1 MALIRRRQSPSQ
13 KLLEL
18 LLNMFFGVADFL
30 LCLGRRSG
38 QSYDGVERCAMMF
51 SFRKHRKQVERL
63 VLIVKAKIMYGV
75 VSPGGESVVQ
85 WCGGEVGG
93 GVVKVWYSVVSPGGE
108 GGIICM
114 IASTFV
120 HCTTKLWQVCTKEK
134 AKKVF
139 GGEGGII
146 YMFSV

>member
-1 MALIRRRQSPSQ
+1 MI
-13 KLLEL
+13 
-18 LLNMFFGVADFL
+18 FGVADFL
-30 LCLGRRSG
+30 LCLGIRSG
-38 QSYDGVERCAMMF
+38 QSYYSVERCARMF
-51 SFRKHRKQVERL
+51 SFRKHRKQVECL

-75 VSPGGESVVQ
+75 VSPGGEGVVQ

-93 GVVKVWYSVVSPGGE
+93 GVLKVVLVVVKVWYCVVSPGGE

-120 HCTTKLWQVCTKEK
+120 RCTTKQWQVCTKEK

-146 YMFSV
+146 YILIADRASTGR